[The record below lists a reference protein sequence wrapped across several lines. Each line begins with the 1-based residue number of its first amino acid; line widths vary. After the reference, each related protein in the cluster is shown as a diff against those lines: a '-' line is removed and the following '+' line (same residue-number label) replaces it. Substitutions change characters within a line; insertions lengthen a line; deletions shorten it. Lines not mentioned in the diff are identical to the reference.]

1 MKDFFEGTSLGGK
14 AKIETVEHEFNR
26 LPIYLDSKKD
36 RQSKHKLLEIDYK
49 LVDLACVHTIVDLS
63 RAFGNPLKDGNVDF
77 IYTFSSYAGVSQK
90 LKEIFE
96 QRPFW
101 RIAMNMI
108 HRNDCGIS
116 LKERADETEI
126 HLARG
131 TYGFT
136 FNPDYLIPSLI
147 LRIKATHGTQ
157 SERNKMAT
165 IRAAYNRTR
174 KRQKGEL

>member
-14 AKIETVEHEFNR
+14 AKIETVEHEFNQ
-26 LPIYLDSKKD
+26 LPIDLNPKKD
-36 RQSKHKLLEIDYK
+36 RQTKHKLLEMDFK
-49 LVDLACVHTIVDLS
+49 LVDMTCVHTIVDLS
-63 RAFGNPLKDGNVDF
+63 SAFGSPFKEGYAEF

-101 RIAMNMI
+101 RLAIKEV
-108 HRNDCGIS
+108 HKNDWGVS

-136 FNPDYLIPSLI
+136 FNPDYLLPSLI
-147 LRIKATHGTQ
+147 LRIKATHGTR
-157 SERNKMAT
+157 SERNKFKT
-165 IRAAYNRTR
+165 IREAYNRMR